1 MSLFFFWSTGMLLVT
16 ADTLGHDFHVFQIFT
31 HPWASSQ
38 SAVHHLY
45 TLHRGETEAKVRTH
59 MCTHLHKSFSLLS
72 ALSFSMHIWYKMYK
86 LVSSK
91 WKMYQQQKETVLH
104 SSNTW
109 TVWDINSNF
118 KAPRSILWSHA
129 HAYEHSGYF
138 RGSYWDEILPFR
150 TLLIISIII

>member
-59 MCTHLHKSFSLLS
+59 MYTHIYIKAFPYFQHCPLARTYGTNS
-72 ALSFSMHIWYKMYK
+72 K

-91 WKMYQQQKETVLH
+91 WKMYQQKKETVLH
-104 SSNTW
+104 SSNAW

-118 KAPRSILWSHA
+118 KAPRSIPCSHA